1 MAYQSEAELELQF
14 IEQLNKQ
21 GYESVQIPD
30 YDALVENFKAQF
42 EKFNESKLDTSLT
55 EKEWERI
62 FNHMLGKSVFQSA
75 KILRDKF
82 VLEREDGTKVYL
94 SFYDADHTKNIF
106 QVTHQTTV
114 VGKYVNRYDVTI
126 LVNGL
131 PLIHV
136 ELKRRGIDIREA
148 VNQIMGRYKKHSFT
162 GLYHYI
168 QLFVVSNGVDTKY
181 FANSDKEWM
190 HSLAF
195 FWTDFDNV
203 RITNLKDFSLNFLA
217 RDHIIKMFTR
227 YMIE

>member
-82 VLEREDGTKVYL
+82 VLVW
-94 SFYDADHTKNIF
+94 SA
-106 QVTHQTTV
+106 
-114 VGKYVNRYDVTI
+114 
-126 LVNGL
+126 
-131 PLIHV
+131 
-136 ELKRRGIDIREA
+136 
-148 VNQIMGRYKKHSFT
+148 S
-162 GLYHYI
+162 
-168 QLFVVSNGVDTKY
+168 
-181 FANSDKEWM
+181 
-190 HSLAF
+190 
-195 FWTDFDNV
+195 
-203 RITNLKDFSLNFLA
+203 
-217 RDHIIKMFTR
+217 
-227 YMIE
+227 

>member
-94 SFYDADHTKNIF
+94 YSL
-106 QVTHQTTV
+106 TV
-114 VGKYVNRYDVTI
+114 CCSPMFPAYARSSY
-126 LVNGL
+126 
-131 PLIHV
+131 
-136 ELKRRGIDIREA
+136 REA
-148 VNQIMGRYKKHSFT
+148 GRRAAALWQS
-162 GLYHYI
+162 
-168 QLFVVSNGVDTKY
+168 S
-181 FANSDKEWM
+181 
-190 HSLAF
+190 SL
-195 FWTDFDNV
+195 
-203 RITNLKDFSLNFLA
+203 
-217 RDHIIKMFTR
+217 
-227 YMIE
+227 